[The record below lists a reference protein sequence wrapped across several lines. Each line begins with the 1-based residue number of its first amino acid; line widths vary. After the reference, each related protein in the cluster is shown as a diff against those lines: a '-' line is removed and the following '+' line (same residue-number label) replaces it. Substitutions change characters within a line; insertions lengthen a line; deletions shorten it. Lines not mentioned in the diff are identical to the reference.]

1 MHSRM
6 AIVGVHP
13 RTPRRA
19 QHPTAR
25 RITAGMEMTLLPD
38 EAWLQTIAVNS
49 PLRRT
54 LIASHMRFIE
64 WPQLHGDANK
74 YWASLGPQFHGGPMV
89 LNSTL
94 MEHKAFMTSAMF
106 ARKVDP
112 SLYSDVLKT
121 WDDWFAPKLAAQKE
135 APRQPPIGSSFWHS
149 DVQMTGNIPPATPH
163 EGDPLLEGAA
173 WEAFSM
179 GGRYEWPTNG
189 RPDYAAINASKAA
202 EAAAAA
208 ARAKAAAA
216 AAANA
221 AKRQASS
228 SSSSPAG
235 MVGAEHHGHGPDEH
249 HLGADRLH
257 GEHDDDDHGHHHED
271 APSIVL
277 AFVLAWV
284 GLTFLVGTAVGSYLF
299 GRPLCRLAWLRIKTS
314 VRGGDERKAESIK
327 AF

>member
-1 MHSRM
+1 
-6 AIVGVHP
+6 
-13 RTPRRA
+13 
-19 QHPTAR
+19 
-25 RITAGMEMTLLPD
+25 
-38 EAWLQTIAVNS
+38 
-49 PLRRT
+49 
-54 LIASHMRFIE
+54 
-64 WPQLHGDANK
+64 
-74 YWASLGPQFHGGPMV
+74 
-89 LNSTL
+89 
-94 MEHKAFMTSAMF
+94 
-106 ARKVDP
+106 
-112 SLYSDVLKT
+112 
-121 WDDWFAPKLAAQKE
+121 
-135 APRQPPIGSSFWHS
+135 
-149 DVQMTGNIPPATPH
+149 MTGNIPPATPH

-228 SSSSPAG
+228 GSSSPAG

-257 GEHDDDDHGHHHED
+257 GEHDDDGHGHHHED
-271 APSIVL
+271 APSIVQ

-284 GLTFLVGTAVGSYLF
+284 GLTLLVGTAVGAYLF